1 MLKVLACGTI
11 MTDILVVE
19 LSKIA
24 EPGEMIYLDRETE
37 ARIGGHPVNVAIDL
51 IKLRINPKEIG
62 VVAAI
67 GKGLFGNY
75 VKKII
80 KNHGFQTFLKKIEK
94 VDTGKN
100 VILEIKGEDR
110 RFHLDPGANLYLD
123 ADFTKKIIKEQRPK
137 VFCIRP
143 GYTGLDLQVAEIF
156 SGIKKSL
163 VFLDIC
169 RPYKKPWTYILP
181 ALKYV
186 NVVHCNEEEA
196 INATATKNINEAVET
211 FLKNGIEIIT
221 ITFGK
226 NGAKLFTA
234 DLKISQSGFDV
245 NSIDSTGCGDAFC
258 AGIVYKMIKWNKYTK
273 FNQKELIEML
283 THGQIVGAAASLEVG
298 CTAGVTRKNVEKILK
313 EQKKEILNKTKIN

>member
-11 MTDILVVE
+11 VTDILVVE

-24 EPGEMIYLDRETE
+24 DPGEMIYLDRETE
-37 ARIGGHPVNVAIDL
+37 ARIGGHPANVIIDL
-51 IKLRINPKEIG
+51 IKLGINPKEIG

-80 KNHGFQTFLKKIEK
+80 KNYRFQTFLKKIEK
-94 VDTGKN
+94 VDTGTD
-100 VILEIKGEDR
+100 VILKKKGEDR
-110 RFHLDPGANLYLD
+110 RFHVDPGANLHLD

-186 NVVHCNEEEA
+186 NVVHCNEGEA
-196 INATATKNINEAVET
+196 INATATKNVNEAVEI

-221 ITFGK
+221 ITSGE
-226 NGAKLFTA
+226 NGVKLFTA
-234 DLKISQSGFDV
+234 DLKISQPGFDV
-245 NSIDSTGCGDAFC
+245 NSIDTTGCGDAFC
-258 AGIVYKMIKWNKYTK
+258 AGIVYKMIDWNKYTK

-283 THGQIVGAAASLEVG
+283 TYGQAVGAAASLGVG
-298 CTAGVTRKNVEKILK
+298 TTDGVSRKNVEKILNNQK
-313 EQKKEILNKTKIN
+313 EKILRKTKIN